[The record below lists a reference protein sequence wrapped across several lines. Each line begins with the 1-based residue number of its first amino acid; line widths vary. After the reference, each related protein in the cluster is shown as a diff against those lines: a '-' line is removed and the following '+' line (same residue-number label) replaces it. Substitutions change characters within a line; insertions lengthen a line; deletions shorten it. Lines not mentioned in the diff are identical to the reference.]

1 MEIKLHARNIDDKLR
16 IALYAMTSFAMT
28 ELVPSKRLMN
38 SVSINVH
45 LKHHEEEG
53 EAMLEEYANR
63 YRPRDFKVIIDHH
76 RAEID
81 DYDRT
86 RTDTEWGHTILRVLA
101 HELVHVKQYLMGEL
115 TWRDK
120 GMLWGGELFT
130 PEYLTEQLKTP
141 YEIEAYGREKGLLVS
156 FFIKWKEIEE
166 AMGMKYSLDGEYTLN
181 GEE

>member
-1 MEIKLHARNIDDKLR
+1 MEIKLHARNVDSKLR
-16 IALYAMTSFAMT
+16 TALYAMTEFAMA
-28 ELVPSKRLMN
+28 ELVPSKRLRN
-38 SVSINVH
+38 NVSINVH

-53 EAMLEEYANR
+53 EARLEEYSNR
-63 YRPRDFKVIIDHH
+63 YRPRDFKVIVDHH

-81 DYDRT
+81 DYNRT
-86 RTDTEWGHTILRVLA
+86 RTDTEWGHTILRILA
-101 HELVHVKQYLMGEL
+101 HELVHVKQYLMGDL

-120 GMLWGGELFT
+120 GMLWRGELFT

-166 AMGMKYSLDGEYTLN
+166 KMGMKYSLNKEK
-181 GEE
+181 

>member
-1 MEIKLHARNIDDKLR
+1 MEIKLHARNVDSKLR
-16 IALYAMTSFAMT
+16 VALYAMTEFAMA
-28 ELVPSKRLMN
+28 ELVPSKRLRN
-38 SVSINVH
+38 NVSINVH

-53 EAMLEEYANR
+53 EARLEEYSNR
-63 YRPRDFKVIIDHH
+63 YHPRDFKVIVDHH

-81 DYDRT
+81 DYNRT
-86 RTDTEWGHTILRVLA
+86 RSDTEWGHTILRILA

-115 TWRDK
+115 SWRDK
-120 GMLWGGELFT
+120 GMLWRGELFT

-166 AMGMKYSLDGEYTLN
+166 KMGMTYSLN
-181 GEE
+181 RKK

>member
-1 MEIKLHARNIDDKLR
+1 MEIKLHARNIDSKLR
-16 IALYAMTSFAMT
+16 VALYAMTSFAMAD
-28 ELVPSKRLMN
+28 LIPSERLRN
-38 SVSINVH
+38 NVSINIH
-45 LKHHEEEG
+45 LKHHEEDG

-63 YRPRDFKVIIDHH
+63 YRPRDFKVIVDHH

-81 DYDRT
+81 DYGRT
-86 RTDTEWGHTILRVLA
+86 RTETELGHTILRILA

-120 GMLWGGELFT
+120 GMLWGGELFA

-166 AMGMKYSLDGEYTLN
+166 ELGLTYTI
-181 GEE
+181 E